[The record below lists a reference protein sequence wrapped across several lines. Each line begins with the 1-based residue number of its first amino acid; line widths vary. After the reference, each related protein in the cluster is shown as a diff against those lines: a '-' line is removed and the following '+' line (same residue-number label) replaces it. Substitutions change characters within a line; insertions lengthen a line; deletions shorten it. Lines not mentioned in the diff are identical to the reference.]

1 MSKFLLTTGFKWIDP
16 KESYL
21 NKHTSNSSKACVLE
35 GDLKYPKELRELHI
49 DCPLAPDEIE
59 TKRETLSDYQLK
71 IADVYNIPIS
81 NIKKLVLNCF
91 DKEKYMIHYG
101 NLKLETLLE
110 VRSKAEKIHRVL
122 EFDQSQWLKQY
133 IEFNAPERIEAEEK

>member
-1 MSKFLLTTGFKWIDP
+1 MI
-16 KESYL
+16 
-21 NKHTSNSSKACVLE
+21 N
-35 GDLKYPKELRELHI
+35 
-49 DCPLAPDEIE
+49 
-59 TKRETLSDYQLK
+59 
-71 IADVYNIPIS
+71 
-81 NIKKLVLNCF
+81 LVSCF
-91 DKEKYMIHYG
+91 DKEKYMIHYE